1 VRAKAKPT
9 DIRLNTLPGSGDQ
22 LRSLQMLRA
31 LAAISVVYYHT
42 FCAPHIGTFGVD
54 LFFVLSGL
62 VIAMVAES
70 RMTSIVFLI
79 NRLTRIVPLYWLL
92 TTALLIVAALRADLL
107 NSTTA
112 DISNYLKSIFFIPYF
127 KENGVLQPMLPVGWT
142 LNYEMLYYVLA
153 AIVIASCSDR
163 FFGLATS
170 IFVVAVWGIGHFLPA
185 NSAAREFLSADVLL
199 EFIFGMLAWN
209 IRGLKLFDKLP
220 TWFLIGSIAA
230 CYVSMGYFELRDFP
244 VRALTFGLPSFFIVT
259 FALRL
264 EPKVM
269 CLNQALVRWLTHCG
283 DASYATYLSHLFVV
297 QFVAKVISSRLHAIS
312 PSGVFGAIAS
322 VIASLA
328 VGSGVYILIDK
339 KSVSLTRRFAR
350 RHFPMEPGIA
360 GSAVTMK
367 RRAS

>member
-1 VRAKAKPT
+1 
-9 DIRLNTLPGSGDQ
+9 
-22 LRSLQMLRA
+22 MLRA
-31 LAAISVVYYHT
+31 LAAVSVVYYHT

-54 LFFVLSGL
+54 LFFVLSGF
-62 VIAMVAES
+62 VIAMVAAS
-70 RMTSIVFLI
+70 GMTSVVFLI
-79 NRLTRIVPLYWLL
+79 NRITRIVPLYWLL

-112 DISNYLKSIFFIPYF
+112 DVSNYLKSIFFIPYF

-142 LNYEMLYYVLA
+142 LNYEMLYYLLA
-153 AIVIASCSDR
+153 AIVLAGCTNR
-163 FFGLATS
+163 FFALATS
-170 IFVVAVWGIGHFLPA
+170 IGVVAVWGAAHFLPA
-185 NSAAREFLSADVLL
+185 NSAARAFLSADVLL

-209 IRGLKLFDKLP
+209 IRSLKIFEKLP
-220 TWFLIGSIAA
+220 TWFLIGAIAA
-230 CYVSMGYFELRDFP
+230 CYAAMGCFELQNFP
-244 VRALTFGLPSFFIVT
+244 VRALTFGLPSFCIVT
-259 FALRL
+259 FAVRL
-264 EPKVM
+264 EPKVA

-322 VIASLA
+322 IIASLA

-339 KSVSLTRRFAR
+339 KSVSLMRRFAR
-350 RHFPMEPGIA
+350 RHFPMQQGIA
-360 GSAVTMK
+360 GSAVTIRSAVTIK